1 MRIFVILTTVTL
13 LSGCAAV
20 DKVKQIWP
28 RAHDPAL
35 ASGLITL
42 SVSMDKI
49 SCTTKDGIDEAKATA
64 DWLNRYA
71 EFRKDP
77 QVVSTKAILEN
88 LDKAKEGNEAACNR
102 WLNLSKTR
110 VKIIKES
117 WSGR

>member
-1 MRIFVILTTVTL
+1 MKILITSIVL
-13 LSGCAAV
+13 LSLSGCAAV
-20 DKVKQIWP
+20 DKVKQVWP

-42 SVSMDKI
+42 SVSLDKI
-49 SCTTKDGIDEAKATA
+49 SCSTKDGIEEAKSTA